1 MSKPNDGR
9 GDRDGRDDNVIYAN
23 FTTRTRVASAA
34 ETGPSVA
41 GAVHPS
47 RGGLKDAARG
57 GLSAAAKR
65 VVNAAASQ
73 TDAGRVKRGR
83 AYAEGGNVV
92 ALRLGAGRVDAEV
105 VGSQNEPFA
114 TGLLLPPRTPQ
125 ELQEALRA
133 MAAHPGASERAA
145 RGDFPPEVLDA
156 LLAPEAGDFR
166 FYCDCPDSAAVCKH
180 SVALAEVLAQ
190 KIDAEPLSLFTL
202 RNLSPTV
209 VEETVRSSARS
220 LAQENASE
228 GSPFFWSGRELPDL
242 PRPKVAPMIDDS
254 DTDLLRHALETVS
267 FTNIDLLN
275 AVADIEDLYDLM
287 SGRE

>member
-1 MSKPNDGR
+1 MSKSNEGHEGHEGHDG
-9 GDRDGRDDNVIYAN
+9 NVIYAN
-23 FTTRTRVASAA
+23 FTTKTRVASAA
-34 ETGPSVA
+34 ETGPAAA
-41 GAVHPS
+41 GETHPS
-47 RGGLKDAARG
+47 RGGAARSGFSDAAM
-57 GLSAAAKR
+57 R
-65 VVNAAASQ
+65 VINAAVRQ

-114 TGLLLPPRTPQ
+114 TGLLLPPRTQ
-125 ELQEALRA
+125 GELQEALRV
-133 MAAHPGASERAA
+133 MAARPGPSERAA

-156 LLAPEAGDFR
+156 LLASEAGDFR

-180 SVALAEVLAQ
+180 SVALAEVLAR

-228 GSPFFWSGRELPDL
+228 GSPYFWAGRELPEL
-242 PRPKVAPMIDDS
+242 PRPKAAPMIDDS